1 MNNVIETTRN
11 IFRIEELRKRIIFTV
26 LMLIVVRVGAYI
38 TIPGVD
44 PALLTQ
50 SNSSSNDI
58 FGMYDMFVGGA
69 FSNMA
74 IFAMGIM
81 PYISASII
89 LQLAGVFI
97 PEIAKMQREGEEGRR
112 RINQWTRYLAVI
124 VAAMQALGLSIK
136 MTAGDNGVSAV
147 VDPGFFFTLSTI
159 IILTSGTIFLM
170 WIGEQITER
179 GLGNGIS
186 LIIFIGIVSRLPV
199 AIQTEVDLI
208 LQGARNWMVDL
219 VLLALL
225 GLIIAAVILVTQG
238 ARRIPVQYAKRVE
251 GRKQYGGHTT
261 YIPLRVN
268 TAGVMP
274 IIFASA
280 ILFIPSTIL
289 TFFPES
295 TFLRSVSELFSERSF
310 VYAIVYG
317 TMIVF
322 FTYFYTAIAFNP
334 RQTAEEL
341 KKAQGFIPGV
351 RPGNPTADY
360 FDNILTKITLPG
372 AVFLAV
378 IALLPVFVT
387 NVLGVPYS
395 FAQFFGGT
403 SLLIIVGVALDTLQQ
418 IESHLLMRHYDGF
431 MKSGKIQGRV
441 GRVGTS
447 TGGGGF

>member
-351 RPGNPTADY
+351 RPGN
-360 FDNILTKITLPG
+360 
-372 AVFLAV
+372 
-378 IALLPVFVT
+378 
-387 NVLGVPYS
+387 
-395 FAQFFGGT
+395 
-403 SLLIIVGVALDTLQQ
+403 
-418 IESHLLMRHYDGF
+418 
-431 MKSGKIQGRV
+431 
-441 GRVGTS
+441 
-447 TGGGGF
+447 